1 MYKIK
6 RPTYQVIRSPMPIKL
21 YANQFKKLQFLFCGA
36 GIYPKMVAFKNM
48 KQDYMFF
55 LSSTVEESQQLL
67 DKNVFDVLVIEDL
80 FYIKLRQ
87 KIKHYIKKYPE
98 IVVAILGGESFLE
111 RLNASYSYDVV
122 LNKYDNVS
130 KLIRDLDGVLK
141 QKRGIYDE
149 SFYGEIPRV

>member
-6 RPTYQVIRSPMPIKL
+6 RPAYQVIRSPMSIKR

-36 GIYPKMVAFKNM
+36 GVYSKMVAFKNM
-48 KQDYMFF
+48 KQDSVVF

-67 DKNVFDVLVIEDL
+67 DKNVFDVLIIEDL

-98 IVVAILGGESFLE
+98 IVVAILGGKLFLE
-111 RLNASYSYDVV
+111 RLTTSYSYDVV

-141 QKRGIYDE
+141 QKLRIKNE
-149 SFYGEIPRV
+149 TFYGDIPPV